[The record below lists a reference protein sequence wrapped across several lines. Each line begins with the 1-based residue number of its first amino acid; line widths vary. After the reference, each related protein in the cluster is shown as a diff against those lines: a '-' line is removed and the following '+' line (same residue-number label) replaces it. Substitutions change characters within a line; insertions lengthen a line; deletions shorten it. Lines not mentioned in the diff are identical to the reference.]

1 MRTPL
6 ALLTT
11 FVLVSSAHSADL
23 VVEDIFGRRLN
34 EHGLTLVDW
43 EGEIAN
49 PAIRFYITPPVDAA
63 FPAEVVLTS
72 DEPRVYFNLPGEI
85 GPNGP
90 RKVVKFTTRERMP
103 VLASIFGDR
112 DGEDRDL
119 ALQLEFEDAAC
130 RKQSLSLPC
139 HVIDHDRKNQKPF
152 PILVDFSQDRT
163 GFFKDETK
171 RQVVAQAAQDWAD
184 FFEPIPFDE
193 SPAGAER
200 TLIWSPEGFKNAR
213 TVVNAQPFTG
223 YLLYAYG
230 IESSEIRSGGEPSRM
245 GALQSQNGKRLFIH
259 RSGGVEIETRGNYNT
274 KGWMVSLAPA
284 DFWKATNL
292 SPVSNDLYSIAHHEI
307 GHSLIFNPAN
317 PLFEKAKA
325 NGKFTDASIKEY
337 FGADLTIDRSDHLR
351 GAVDP
356 ASRRGAYGNEY
367 YGDMPYCRWQITKL
381 DLLVAKAVGWQLRA
395 TSAFAPLQL
404 QTQAL
409 PAGAVGKEY
418 ASNLTASGGVPF
430 YFWQVTAGALPAG
443 LKLDSFTGA
452 ITGVPTK
459 PGVFDLTI
467 RVRDYD
473 EKSSGLTR
481 SLRLEIEAQSAK
493 ARPPDSMSY
502 CPIFDS
508 TASRHRPQLSRETR

>member
-1 MRTPL
+1 MQIHRLISTRQL
-6 ALLTT
+6 ALLSL
-11 FVLVSSAHSADL
+11 LVCISPSHGDEL

-49 PAIRFYITPPVDAA
+49 PAIKFYITPPIDAA

-72 DEPRVYFNLPGEI
+72 NEPRLYFNLPSEI

-90 RKVVKFTTRERMP
+90 RKVVKFAARERTP
-103 VLASIFGDR
+103 VLTSIFSDR
-112 DGEDRDL
+112 EGEDRDL
-119 ALQLEFEDAAC
+119 ALQFEFHDAAG
-130 RKQSLSLPC
+130 RKQSLALPC
-139 HVIDHDRKNQKPF
+139 HVIDHNRKNQTPF
-152 PILVDFSQDRT
+152 PIHVDFSQDRT

-184 FFEPIPFDE
+184 FFAPIPLDE
-193 SPAGAER
+193 VPSGAER
-200 TLIWSPEGFKNAR
+200 TLIWSPAGFKNPR
-213 TVVNAQPFTG
+213 TIVNAQPFTG

-245 GALQSQNGKRLFIH
+245 GGLQSQNGKRLFFH

-274 KGWMVSLAPA
+274 KGWMVSLAA
-284 DFWKATNL
+284 SDFWKATNL

-325 NGKFTDASIKEY
+325 NGKFTDPAIKEY
-337 FGADLTIDRSDHLR
+337 YGADLAIDRTDHLR
-351 GAVDP
+351 GVVDP

-381 DLLVAKAVGWQLRA
+381 DLLVAKAIGWQLRA

-404 QTQAL
+404 QTEAL
-409 PAGAVGKEY
+409 PAGAIGKGY
-418 ASNLTASGGVPF
+418 AANLTASGGVPF
-430 YFWQVTAGALPAG
+430 YFWQVTAGALPTG
-443 LKLDSFTGA
+443 LKLDSFSGA

-459 PGVFDLTI
+459 TGVFDLTI

-473 EKSSGLTR
+473 EKAPGRTQTL
-481 SLRLEIEAQSAK
+481 LLEI
-493 ARPPDSMSY
+493 RP
-502 CPIFDS
+502 
-508 TASRHRPQLSRETR
+508 TT